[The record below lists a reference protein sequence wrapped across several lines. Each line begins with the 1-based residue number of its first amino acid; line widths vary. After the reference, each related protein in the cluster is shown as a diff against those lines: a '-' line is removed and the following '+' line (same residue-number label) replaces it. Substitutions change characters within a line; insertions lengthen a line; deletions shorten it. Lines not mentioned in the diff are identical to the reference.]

1 MNYGEN
7 DNDSNQKIDHH
18 IDETWI
24 DPHVDVDTNI
34 LNKRN
39 YFCRLG
45 QRM

>member
-1 MNYGEN
+1 MNYDEN
-7 DNDSNQKIDHH
+7 DNDSNQH